1 MIEIYHKNYQ
11 GIRAREAY
19 KRSEKIKFNFCICVL
34 YKDNI
39 DTIQAVNMIAKNLR
53 IQSKRINYAGTK
65 DKRAKTTQLL
75 SFFK

>member
-1 MIEIYHKNYQ
+1 
-11 GIRAREAY
+11 
-19 KRSEKIKFNFCICVL
+19 VL

-39 DTIQAVNMIAKNLR
+39 DTIQAVNMIAKSLR